1 MHFKELSTEI
11 GSEVSG
17 TSEGYR
23 SSHYTQFSNVYSDDS
38 IIPPSAP
45 PTEITRLPVRTAR
58 IFQPQP
64 TSNMQPLTSAD
75 AVILGN
81 MFLQKMRRPDWA
93 TDSQVTDQDNG
104 EQSVFGNKLKKQ
116 LLKEPLPRSSHRWC
130 HKSKSRDTQTPIT
143 IYRCIQIIISQLN
156 PPQTTMQSFFNKC

>member
-116 LLKEPLPRSSHRWC
+116 LLKEPLPRSSHR
-130 HKSKSRDTQTPIT
+130 
-143 IYRCIQIIISQLN
+143 
-156 PPQTTMQSFFNKC
+156 